1 MKIETNI
8 PTMLHDSLKILI
20 AEDEP
25 ELLRTYKILLE
36 HEGHQIVTTS
46 NGEECMEV
54 YKAELAKVTKNKPP
68 YDLVLLD
75 YRMPKKN
82 GVEVAREI
90 LNLFPT
96 QKLLMVTAY
105 SGVLDLSDDKLKKM
119 KVMSKPFDF
128 VELFGTISQ
137 ELNNV

>member
-1 MKIETNI
+1 MKIETSI
-8 PTMLHDSLKILI
+8 PTIFHDSLKILI

-36 HEGHQIVTTS
+36 HEGYQIVTTS

-54 YKAELAKVTKNKPP
+54 YKAELAKSTNKPP
-68 YDLVLLD
+68 FDVVLLD
-75 YRMPKKN
+75 YRMPKKH

-90 LNLFPT
+90 LSLFPT

-105 SGVLDLSDDKLKKM
+105 SGVLDLNDEKLKKM
-119 KVMSKPFDF
+119 QVMSKPFDF
-128 VELFGTISQ
+128 EELFATISA
-137 ELNNV
+137 ELKNV